1 MEIEYGCIKI
11 WYNNVEKFAYFRS
24 TDSTLFMVPGQVI
37 HIIAESDLGLLIIGS
52 IKSREFLPAII
63 QVGVQLQR
71 EINFTVMDKDEYAS
85 RLINYGYII
94 YSIHGDTKTWFTGDV
109 DGVGQVSNLKA
120 NELLETAGEHQKN
133 YQLG

>member
-1 MEIEYGCIKI
+1 
-11 WYNNVEKFAYFRS
+11 
-24 TDSTLFMVPGQVI
+24 MVPGQVI

-94 YSIHGDTKTWFTGDV
+94 YSIHGDTKT
-109 DGVGQVSNLKA
+109 
-120 NELLETAGEHQKN
+120 
-133 YQLG
+133 